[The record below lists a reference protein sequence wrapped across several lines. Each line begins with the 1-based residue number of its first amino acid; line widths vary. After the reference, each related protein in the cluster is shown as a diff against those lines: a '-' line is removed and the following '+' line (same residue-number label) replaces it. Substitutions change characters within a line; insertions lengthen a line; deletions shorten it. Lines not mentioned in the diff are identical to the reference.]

1 MRTEVRPGLIGPR
14 LRLASPVEGLLRH
27 GVTDAISVVRIVE
40 IGFGEFEFADGGED
54 QAVVVAPLR
63 RKRGRSQAV
72 KGAIPASRRGGAR
85 QQAGHQGQAGNRDH
99 QRPQAA
105 QE

>member
-1 MRTEVRPGLIGPR
+1 MRTEVRPSLIGPR

-63 RKRGRSQAV
+63 RKRGGGQAV
-72 KGAIPASRRGGAR
+72 NAITASRRGGAR
-85 QQAGHQGQAGNRDH
+85 QQAGHQGQPGNRDH

-105 QE
+105 